1 MSREERLA
9 AAEALT
15 GVLARVVGAAE
26 HPTGLARATAT
37 ATGELTS
44 LDLHP
49 AALARGPDAIGRLT
63 VETARLAAEAAVQR
77 SYDELAKALGD
88 GLATAVEAFAGPP
101 PLRASQEPLRDT
113 RRHPSQHPSPHP
125 APPTPPAAQGT
136 PPWAAGQPPRRPSPR
151 PAPAGFD
158 DDDDYFADP
167 FRGQRR

>member
-1 MSREERLA
+1 MTREERLA

-101 PLRASQEPLRDT
+101 PLRASRETQRDT
-113 RRHPSQHPSPHP
+113 PRHPSPHP
-125 APPTPPAAQGT
+125 APPTPPPAPGT
-136 PPWAAGQPPRRPSPR
+136 PPRASGQPPRRASAR
-151 PAPAGFD
+151 PDPTGSG

>member
-9 AAEALT
+9 TAEALT

-37 ATGELTS
+37 ATGELKS

-49 AALARGPDAIGRLT
+49 AALAQGPDAIGRLT

-101 PLRASQEPLRDT
+101 PPRTARGTP
-113 RRHPSQHPSPHP
+113 QHTSPHTPPP
-125 APPTPPAAQGT
+125 APHTPPPAPST
-136 PPWAAGQPPRRPSPR
+136 PPWAAGRPPRRPAPR
-151 PAPAGFD
+151 PTPAEFD

>member
-15 GVLARVVGAAE
+15 DVLARVVGAAE

-37 ATGELTS
+37 ATGELKS

-49 AALARGPDAIGRLT
+49 GALARGPEAIGRLV
-63 VETARLAAEAAVQR
+63 VETAGLAAEAAVQR
-77 SYDELAKALGD
+77 GYNELAKALGD

-101 PLRASQEPLRDT
+101 PLRASRDA
-113 RRHPSQHPSPHP
+113 PPPGGP
-125 APPTPPAAQGT
+125 PPTPVAPPPVAA
-136 PPWAAGQPPRRPSPR
+136 PPWATRQPARRPSPR
-151 PAPAGFD
+151 PAPTDPD